1 MEREVEADGF
11 GDEQPTQTQHGQRQ
25 SDSDGLR
32 VEGHRIAERAISLS
46 AVQMRMAKTAT
57 AEFESEAVR
66 KCVLSMSFESDG
78 DDGVM
83 VAVSEW

>member
-1 MEREVEADGF
+1 
-11 GDEQPTQTQHGQRQ
+11 
-25 SDSDGLR
+25 
-32 VEGHRIAERAISLS
+32 
-46 AVQMRMAKTAT
+46 MRMAKTAT

-66 KCVLSMSFESDG
+66 KCVFSMSFESDG